1 MFQDI
6 SVEELLELQS
16 SKEISLIDVRSPSE
30 FQEST
35 IPGAVNIPVFNDEER
50 AEIGTLY
57 KQVSVDAA
65 KERGLEI
72 MSAKLPAFVK
82 EFKAIEGNKAVFC
95 WRGGMRSRTAATVL
109 SLMDVHVYR
118 LQGGI
123 KMYRKLVVD
132 TLGKAKLEAEA
143 FVLHGYTGTGKTAVL
158 QQLQQEGYPV
168 IDLESLSGH
177 RGSIFGHIGLSA
189 RNQKTF
195 DALLLKRLKE
205 IGGSP
210 YVLFEAESK
219 RIGKV
224 VVPDFIL
231 EKKDTSTAIIIDMP
245 MQERVLQIME
255 EYRPAE
261 FKAEYIEAFHRIKDR
276 IHTPVA
282 AEIGSCLA
290 EERYEEAIRLLLTYY
305 YDPRYD
311 HSFHHDDQ
319 SRQIVL
325 HVRSTSEAVQAV
337 KDILN
342 RRF

>member
-6 SVEELLELQS
+6 SVEELLELQN
-16 SKEISLIDVRSPSE
+16 SKKISLIDVRSPSE

-35 IPGAVNIPVFNDEER
+35 IPGASNIPVFNDEER

-72 MSAKLPAFVK
+72 MSAKLPSFVK
-82 EFKAIEGNKAVFC
+82 EFKGIEGNKAVFC

-123 KMYRKLVVD
+123 KAYRKLVVD
-132 TLGKAKLEAEA
+132 TLGHTKLDSEAI
-143 FVLHGYTGTGKTAVL
+143 VLHGYTGTGKTAVL
-158 QQLQQEGYPV
+158 QQLEQEGYPV

-177 RGSIFGHIGLSA
+177 RGSIFGHIGLCS

-195 DALLLKRLKE
+195 DAHLLKRLKE
-205 IGGSP
+205 VSGSP

-224 VVPDFIL
+224 VIPDFII
-231 EKKDTSTAIIIDMP
+231 EKKEVGTVIVMDMP
-245 MQERVLQIME
+245 MEERVSQIMKD
-255 EYRPAE
+255 YRPAD
-261 FKAEYIEAFHRIKDR
+261 FKAEYLDAFNRIKDR

-282 AEIGSCLA
+282 AEIGHCLTDD
-290 EERYEEAIRLLLTYY
+290 RYPEAIQLLLTHY
-305 YDPRYD
+305 YDPKYD
-311 HSFHHDDQ
+311 HSFRHYDE
-319 SRQIVL
+319 SKQIILRVGS
-325 HVRSTSEAVQAV
+325 VEEAVQAV
-337 KDILN
+337 KETLN